1 MLKWGF
7 NGQVTSVETQ
17 RNSEAKERFAHKIQC
32 CNSMA
37 KKELHIESN
46 AAISGKE
53 RVGHRMKC
61 RIQWQ
66 GKRSCKQNPMQL
78 MSGYEAPGLKLHKMD
93 GMHSKCNSV
102 ATKEFYCN
110 IKGAGGCY
118 CNLSLTLG
126 KTMRPKLLTSLGR
139 SSLCSR
145 KTNAS
150 ILFPC
155 TYPKN
160 NLTTPCDEMMIWDCC
175 RSEPLYKEQMCMIA
189 IDCLEKL

>member
-37 KKELHIESN
+37 KKELLIESN

-102 ATKEFYCN
+102 ARKEFYCN